1 MNAIYFDCFAGVS
14 GDMILGSLID
24 SGLDLRLLES
34 ELGKL
39 GLTGYS
45 ISADKVIKQGISGT
59 AFRVDVSAHQH
70 PRSYED
76 IISLID
82 SSTLDPGTRE
92 NACAIFTLLG
102 NAEAAVHGTDISKVH
117 FHEVGAVDS
126 IIDICGAAIGMKEA
140 GSPRAFSSP
149 VNTGSG
155 RVKSAHGMLPVPAP
169 ATARLLEGM
178 TAYSTGTPAELATPT
193 GAAILKHYCAASSSM
208 PHMKITCSGY
218 GAGSMDLEFPN
229 MLRIFRG
236 EINLPHVT
244 EERIIEL
251 ETNIDDMNPELFTH
265 LFDSLYAN
273 GAIDVTVIPAFMKKN
288 RPGQILKVLAAP
300 DNREPLLREIFR
312 ETTSSG
318 VRFRETSRIVLERKS
333 IGVETGFGTVRVKV
347 HQYGGETVTVSPEY
361 EDCRKQAALFN
372 VPVKAVY
379 EAAMAC
385 YRRF

>member
-1 MNAIYFDCFAGVS
+1 MKAIYFDCFAGAS
-14 GDMILGSLID
+14 GDMILGALID
-24 SGLDLRLLES
+24 SGLALSLLEC

-39 GLTGYS
+39 QLSGYS
-45 ISADKVIKQGISGT
+45 ISAQKAIKHGISGT
-59 AFRVDVSAHQH
+59 AFRVNVTEHQH
-70 PRSYED
+70 ARSYRD
-76 IISLID
+76 IISLIN
-82 SSTLDPGTRE
+82 SSALDPGVKE
-92 NACAIFTLLG
+92 NACAIFTMLG
-102 NAEAAVHGTDISKVH
+102 RAEAAVHGVDLDMVH

-140 GSPRAFSSP
+140 GSPRVFCSA

-155 RVKSAHGMLPVPAP
+155 TVKTAHGILPVPAP

-178 TAYSTGTPAELATPT
+178 TAYSTGTKAELATPT
-193 GAAILKHYCAASSSM
+193 GAAILKHYCSGSSSM
-208 PHMKITCSGY
+208 PHMEITGSGY

-229 MLRIFRG
+229 MLRLFRG
-236 EINLPHVT
+236 EIDQSLGS

-265 LFDSLYAN
+265 LFDSLYAK

-300 DNREPLLREIFR
+300 ESREPLMREIFR

-318 VRFRETSRIVLERKS
+318 IRFRETSRIILERKS
-333 IGVETGFGTVRVKV
+333 IGIETEFGTVRVKV
-347 HQYGGETVTVSPEY
+347 HQYGGETVTVSPEF
-361 EDCRKQAALFN
+361 EDCRRQAGEFN
-372 VPVKAVY
+372 VPVKTVY